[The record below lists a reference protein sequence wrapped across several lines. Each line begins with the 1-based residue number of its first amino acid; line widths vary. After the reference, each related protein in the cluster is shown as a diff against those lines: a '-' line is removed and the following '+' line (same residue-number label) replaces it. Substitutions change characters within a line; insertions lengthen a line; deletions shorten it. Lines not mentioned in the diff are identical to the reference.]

1 MRRAQPSALRGP
13 VLRLYRHCLRSANR
27 CPELRHRATMW
38 QYVQMSFRDNAAL
51 DERNAMMKLSA
62 GEQELAD
69 MNELHDL
76 REARDAA
83 PSDEPLA
90 AGAAEEPMEPADHA
104 GVEHSPPP
112 PQHDGQWERSD
123 RERATMAA
131 PCASKPLPGIVA
143 AALSVIGS
151 TDFLE
156 RALRGEDVSLTI
168 TADEVRRRLV
178 ASQEDELAR
187 WRQQRRIP
195 IK

>member
-1 MRRAQPSALRGP
+1 
-13 VLRLYRHCLRSANR
+13 
-27 CPELRHRATMW
+27 MW

-83 PSDEPLA
+83 PSDEPPS
-90 AGAAEEPMEPADHA
+90 AGAAEEPREPAGQV
-104 GVEHSPPP
+104 GVEVSPPP
-112 PQHDGQWERSD
+112 PQRDGEWESSD
-123 RERATMAA
+123 SDRATMAT
-131 PCASKPLPGIVA
+131 PCASKPMPDIVA
-143 AALSVIGS
+143 AAVSVIGR

-168 TADEVRRRLV
+168 TADEVRRRLT
-178 ASQEDELAR
+178 ASQENELAR
-187 WRQQRRIP
+187 WRQQRGLP